1 MEVLRDSCSFKV
13 TQLVCDKIEAPNLA
27 FFENLIWKFQAV
39 YILIQQNT
47 TSAIKK
53 KLKGDICNSVTI
65 KKKRKK
71 VGGLTRKKV
80 A

>member
-1 MEVLRDSCSFKV
+1 MEMLRDRCSFKV

-39 YILIQQNT
+39 YILKQQNT

-65 KKKRKK
+65 EKNK
-71 VGGLTRKKV
+71 LED
-80 A
+80 